1 MVLWIALA
9 IAASIA
15 AGVEAERRAGAR
27 AGEWARGILKF
38 LLYVVMP
45 LVAFFNIARL
55 QVDAD
60 VGVGIPLA
68 WLALLITALVGWLI
82 GRKVLHLEPPS
93 AGVLAIVGLQANTG
107 LLGVA
112 VVAAV
117 LGFDHVSQGVA
128 YDALVQQPVF
138 FIGSFAIAAATG
150 TKAGETV
157 RERVKA
163 FFTRNPP
170 LIAVALGLIAPESL
184 APDVLV
190 DISHVL
196 VLIVPVL
203 GFFAIGVTLAEE
215 AEEGA
220 MKFPP
225 PFTPQ
230 IAVAILLRSL
240 VVPGRAARAVGGVH
254 RPAGGVPADGGD
266 PGRPAHRRARPHLR
280 ARRPVRGRRDHVDD
294 DGRGAH
300 PARRVRHRS
309 LTTFFVVRE
318 PCAIRR
324 VRGAPLSRLTR
335 LRPRALSRSRIVTV
349 PAACADALP
358 GHHDDGLAVAPD
370 PPSRNGARDG
380 DLPGAAHA

>member
-1 MVLWIALA
+1 VIWIALA

-27 AGEWARGILKF
+27 AGEWARRILKF

-60 VGVGIPLA
+60 VGVGIVFG
-68 WLALLITALVGWLI
+68 WIALVAAALAGWLI

-107 LLGVA
+107 LMGLAVAGALLG
-112 VVAAV
+112 
-117 LGFDHVSQGVA
+117 LDHVSEAVA

-150 TKAGETV
+150 TKAGDTV
-157 RERVKA
+157 PERIRA
-163 FFTRNPP
+163 FFVRNPP
-170 LIAVALGLIAPESL
+170 LIAVALGLLAPASL

-190 DISHVL
+190 DASHVL
-196 VLIVPVL
+196 VLCVPVL
-203 GFFAIGVTLAEE
+203 GFFAVGVTLAEE

-230 IAVAILLRSL
+230 IGVAILLRG
-240 VVPGRAARAVGGVH
+240 VVAPAVLLGLAAPFIDVPPAFLLLAAM
-254 RPAGGVPADGGD
+254 PAGLHIVVLAHIYGLDVPFA
-266 PGRPAHRRARPHLR
+266 A
-280 ARRPVRGRRDHVDD
+280 
-294 DGRGAH
+294 GAITW
-300 PARRVRHRS
+300 
-309 LTTFFVVRE
+309 TTMV
-318 PCAIRR
+318 
-324 VRGAPLSRLTR
+324 
-335 LRPRALSRSRIVTV
+335 
-349 PAACADALP
+349 ALP
-358 GHHDDGLAVAPD
+358 VLLVA
-370 PPSRNGARDG
+370 SVIV
-380 DLPGAAHA
+380 